1 MELYATDIEKI
12 RKEYINFLDNVVS
25 FADQSGSTF
34 NAMKRKDEELRLLL
48 DECVNHKDNVRMQRP
63 CNGRFTCTLIGASSA
78 GKTTFLRELFPDLN
92 ERGWL
97 ETDMNDTTSQGM
109 VIEYSKQVKD
119 VEVESYTYD
128 DLKHFF
134 DITKADA
141 ERGHVYYTYDDDRQ
155 TINVNAED
163 IIDTYAD
170 GDPEKEQVFQE
181 IKSNFKFERVFDLKP
196 FRNFTRDGNEAKGV
210 KSLTTMELSTAKN
223 EETGN
228 NPLQMRALIKE
239 IHLSSNY
246 DHVVELLD
254 SDEDKEIA
262 RNLEFI
268 DTPGQGTAGI
278 MKRDESLYYT
288 LYPKSRNIVE
298 QLCRDDE
305 LDFLVYLIR
314 VGYQSNFKEILW
326 DKIRYSIPKEIFAE
340 LEQRLILLLNQTTAF
355 MTSTDIKRRIE
366 SPAPGEKDHIA
377 MYIKTNI
384 LDQFLGSNTLP
395 SSICF
400 MDTLASAG
408 TDYENTQAGR
418 EKAAE
423 TCHEMLL
430 NMREMM
436 EKWTH
441 KDNYAYNSM
450 KGLKLIN
457 ENDSSGMPFM
467 ENVEHLCKKDDRGQ
481 GYFLKTL
488 VDMIKNHG
496 PEMLFKKHLVRTSLE
511 NDMSKLE
518 NYLESKYNRSDGS
531 LKSAELQ
538 KDFDNFVKKYRFR
551 EETGIEDF
559 AQEHFDQVIDS
570 EIEKRISE
578 KHDDAK
584 FMLNLFEWLC
594 NTLKNKIKEISSDYV
609 QAEQFIMNEIKV
621 NTPFL
626 EERFGYRNTYYSP
639 DSDNITL
646 FKYFVKIH
654 IREFLELLFYKP
666 KSFTD
671 KEAVQTKEDQEKV
684 VNLFKQLDSINDQM
698 KRLKRIISIQ

>member
-12 RKEYINFLDNVVS
+12 RKDYINFLNNVVS
-25 FADQSGSTF
+25 FADESGSTF
-34 NAMKRKDEELRLLL
+34 NAMKRQDEDLRLLL
-48 DECVNHKDNVRMQRP
+48 DECVDHKDNVRMQRP
-63 CNGRFTCTLIGASSA
+63 CNGHFTCTLIGASSA

-92 ERGWL
+92 DRGWL
-97 ETDMNDTTSQGM
+97 ETDNNDTTSQGM
-109 VIEYSKQVKD
+109 VIEYSPEVKD
-119 VEVESYTYD
+119 VEIESYTYE

-134 DITKADA
+134 DINKKLA
-141 ERGHVYYTYDDDRQ
+141 EEGHVYYTYDDNRQ
-155 TINVNAED
+155 TIHVNAED
-163 IIDTYAD
+163 IIDTLAVT
-170 GDPEKEQVFQE
+170 PEKKNEFQD

-196 FRNFTRDGNEAKGV
+196 FKNFSRDGNEAKGV
-210 KSLTTMELSTAKN
+210 KSLTTMELSTAIN

-239 IHLSSNY
+239 IHLSSNF

-262 RNLEFI
+262 RCLEFI
-268 DTPGQGTAGI
+268 DTPGQGTAGV
-278 MKRDESLYYT
+278 MKRDESLYYS

-314 VGYQSNFKEILW
+314 VGYQSNFKEVLW
-326 DKIRYSIPKEIFAE
+326 DKIRNSIPKEIFAE

-355 MTSTDIKRRIE
+355 TTNSDMKRRIE
-366 SPAPGEKDHIA
+366 SPTPGDEDHIA
-377 MYIKTNI
+377 MYIKRNI
-384 LDQFLGSNTLP
+384 LDQFLGANTLP
-395 SSICF
+395 SAICF
-400 MDTLASAG
+400 IDTLASAAA
-408 TDYENTQAGR
+408 DYKNTPEGR
-418 EKAAE
+418 ERAAE

-430 NMREMM
+430 NMKEMM
-436 EKWTH
+436 KKWTS

-450 KGLKLIN
+450 KDLKLIH
-457 ENDSSGMPFM
+457 ENDNSGMPFM

-481 GYFLKTL
+481 GFFLKTL
-488 VDMIKNHG
+488 VDMIKNRG

-518 NYLESKYNRSDGS
+518 NYLDSKYNRNDGS

-538 KDFDNFVKKYRFR
+538 RAFDNFVKKYKFR

-559 AQEHFDQVIDS
+559 AQEHFDQTIDS
-570 EIEKRISE
+570 EVEKRISE
-578 KHDDAK
+578 SHDDAK
-584 FMLNLFEWLC
+584 FMLNLFSWLC
-594 NTLKNKIKEISSDYV
+594 DTLKDKIKEISSENV
-609 QAEQFIMNEIKV
+609 QAEDFIMKEIDV
-621 NTPFL
+621 NAPLL

-639 DSDNITL
+639 DSDNIVL

-671 KEAVQTKEDQEKV
+671 KSAVQTKEDQEKV
-684 VNLFKQLDSINDQM
+684 VNLFKQLDNINGQM
-698 KRLKRIISIQ
+698 KRLKRIISIS